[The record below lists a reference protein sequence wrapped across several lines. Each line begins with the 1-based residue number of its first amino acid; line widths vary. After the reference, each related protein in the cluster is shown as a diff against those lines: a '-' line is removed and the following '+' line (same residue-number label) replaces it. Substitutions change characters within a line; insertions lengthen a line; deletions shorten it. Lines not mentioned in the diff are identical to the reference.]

1 MLNMLR
7 ALRAGNWKLPLHTIH
22 DLIPWCFAYD
32 NINYARY
39 LSAYYAEMSPL
50 HIEHPQVYEYMEQGG
65 FSVQIGS
72 TNSFGR
78 IPVDQPVEETVNND
92 TLA

>member
-7 ALRAGNWKLPLHTIH
+7 ALRAGNWKLPLHIIH

-39 LSAYYAEMSPL
+39 LSTYYAEMSHL